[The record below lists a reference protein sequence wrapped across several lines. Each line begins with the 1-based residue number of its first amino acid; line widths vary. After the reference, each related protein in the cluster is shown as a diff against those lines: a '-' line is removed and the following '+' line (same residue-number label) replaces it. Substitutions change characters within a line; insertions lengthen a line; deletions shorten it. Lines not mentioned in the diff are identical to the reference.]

1 MITDFGENKPEN
13 NFENTEEEDSDFT
26 HITSRLKIKTS

>member
-13 NFENTEEEDSDFT
+13 NFENTEEEDGGTFFLG
-26 HITSRLKIKTS
+26 I